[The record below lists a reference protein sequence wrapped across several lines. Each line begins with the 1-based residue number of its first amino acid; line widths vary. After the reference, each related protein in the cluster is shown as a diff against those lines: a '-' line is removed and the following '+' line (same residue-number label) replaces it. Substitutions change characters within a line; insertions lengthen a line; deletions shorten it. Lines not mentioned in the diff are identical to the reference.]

1 MIDTGN
7 RRIAESF
14 YKALVVLA
22 VLYGALVLASLAAVY
37 F

>member
-1 MIDTGN
+1 MIDTGS

-14 YKALVVLA
+14 YKALAVLA
-22 VLYGALVLASLAAVY
+22 VLYGVLVLASLTAVY

>member
-7 RRIAESF
+7 RRITENF
-14 YKALVVLA
+14 YKAVVVLA
-22 VLYGALVLASLAAVY
+22 LIYGLLVLASLASAY